1 MTEIINYDAGIY
13 PFFRDI
19 LKTRITQGKANVIL
33 VCGEPGIG
41 KSYLLL
47 KLFTAIDPTFN
58 VDRVCWDY
66 PQFHK
71 AIQKLKRGQC
81 IMLDESAWA
90 VHMRDWHQ
98 QVNRAI
104 VKLLQ
109 TWRFMMIPLGI
120 STINANLLDKTVR
133 RYLLSFKLIVTD
145 RGYAKIYRIQA
156 SQFKDEVYH
165 HNLGELYTGLPDKT
179 LIDVYEAKKA
189 KYQKEQYRLDA
200 LKIKQKQQ
208 TEKPVELLIMEG
220 LKHLTELTDEKG
232 KIRKFKV
239 MKLLHISEWKARFVK
254 EGIEEAL
261 KQSNA

>member
-1 MTEIINYDAGIY
+1 MSEYINHGAGIY
-13 PFFRDI
+13 PYFRDL
-19 LKTRITQGKANVIL
+19 LKARISQGKANVIL

-47 KLFTAIDPTFN
+47 KLFSAIDPTFN

-71 AIQKLKRGQC
+71 TIQRLRRGHC
-81 IMLDESAWA
+81 VMLDESAWA
-90 VHMRDWHQ
+90 VHMRDWYQ

-133 RYLLSFKLIVTD
+133 RYLLTFKLVVTD

-156 SQFKDEVYH
+156 SQFQDEIYH
-165 HNLGELYTGLPDKT
+165 HGLGELYAGLPDKE
-179 LIDVYEAKKA
+179 LVDAYEAKKA

-200 LKIKQKQQ
+200 LKITKKQQ
-208 TEKPVELLIMEG
+208 MEKPIEELIMEG
-220 LKHLTELTDEKG
+220 LQHLTEVTNEKG
-232 KIRKFKV
+232 KIKKFRL
-239 MKLLHISEWKARFVK
+239 MRLLHISEWKARFVK
-254 EGIEEAL
+254 EGMEQAL
-261 KQSNA
+261 KHSQN